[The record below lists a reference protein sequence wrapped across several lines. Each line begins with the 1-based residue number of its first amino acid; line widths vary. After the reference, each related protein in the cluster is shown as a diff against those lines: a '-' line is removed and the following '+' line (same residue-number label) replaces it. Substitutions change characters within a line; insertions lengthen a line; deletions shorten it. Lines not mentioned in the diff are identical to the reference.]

1 MNTRVS
7 TFQFQPDKTD
17 EVMDILRT
25 SVIPALKQQHGYH
38 GLLVLTDRQTGKT
51 ITITVWETEADLQ
64 AGESSGFYQ
73 QQVVKVV
80 PFVTAPPSRENYEAP
95 IVQF

>member
-1 MNTRVS
+1 MYTRVTMVQS
-7 TFQFQPDKTD
+7 HPDKVD
-17 EVMDILRT
+17 EVVEVIRI
-25 SVIPALKQQHGYH
+25 SIIPALQQQHGYH

-51 ITITVWETEADLQ
+51 TSITLWETEADLQ

-73 QQVVKVV
+73 QQVSKVV
-80 PFVTAPPSRENYEAP
+80 PFVTAPPSREIYEAP